1 MNTYSNDSKPL
12 VSVLM
17 TAYNR
22 EDYIAEA
29 IDSVLAST
37 YTNFELIIVDDISK
51 DKTVDIARE
60 YERKD
65 PRVKVY
71 VNEKNLGDY
80 PNRNKAASYAKG
92 KYLKYLDSD
101 DKIFE
106 FGLEYCVDQM
116 EKHPEADLGMV
127 VYYDDLGSEDRL
139 CWTPEKIVHDHF
151 FDRQYLNIGPSGTII
166 RTKRFRAVNG
176 FNTNF
181 GVASDSYFN
190 IKIAA
195 SSPIVLLPKPFFYY
209 RVHAGQEHKNTKGY
223 VKYGY
228 LYFKELLENVKLP
241 LSKKEIAFLHKKMEK
256 RHAITLTQYAFS
268 TRDWTGTRRLLKETN
283 FKFTDILSG
292 YFK

>member
-1 MNTYSNDSKPL
+1 MKAYSDHSKPL

-22 EDYIAEA
+22 ENYIAEA

-65 PRVKVY
+65 SRVKVY

-101 DKIFE
+101 DKIYD

-116 EKHPEADLGMV
+116 ERYPEADLGMV
-127 VYYDDLGSEDRL
+127 VYYDMGTGGDSL
-139 CWTPEKIVHDHF
+139 CWSPEKIVHDHF

-166 RTKRFRAVNG
+166 RKEKFKAVGG
-176 FNTNF
+176 FNTSF
-181 GVASDSYFN
+181 GVASDAYFN
-190 IKIAA
+190 ITIAA
-195 SSPIVLLPKPFFYY
+195 TSPIVLLPKTFFYY
-209 RVHAGQEHKNTKGY
+209 RVHAGQEHNNAKGY
-223 VKYGY
+223 IKYGY
-228 LYFKELLENVKLP
+228 LYFKELLEKVKLP
-241 LSKKEIAFLHKKMEK
+241 LSEKEIAFLYKKMEK
-256 RHAITLTQYAFS
+256 RHAIALTNYAFS
-268 TRDWTGTRRLLKETN
+268 TRDLTGTKRLLKETN